1 MRLAGRQSLQRE
13 QNFQSNSGAL
23 IVQAPTEIFQVKVGE
38 EHELMLH
45 HPLPERGHAR
55 GANIFVA
62 ITEAMRENVSEDVVH
77 VTFHQLDV
85 FLRAFDLA
93 L

>member
-1 MRLAGRQSLQRE
+1 
-13 QNFQSNSGAL
+13 
-23 IVQAPTEIFQVKVGE
+23 
-38 EHELMLH
+38 MLH
-45 HPLPERGHAR
+45 HPLPKRGHAR
-55 GANIFVA
+55 GANVFVA

-93 L
+93 LQTLDHFAARLFLLQFDIHLVLFQIASLLQVIHHRNQTGNHL